1 MKRLFLL
8 AISLMCMQMALA
20 QCPAPDNYTGT
31 SYYDE
36 GEFGARLAWD
46 RAVHDV
52 TLDRFEIYRSD
63 DNVSYEMVKRIV
75 NTPSITHYECMDQVF
90 KVGLYYY
97 KIVAFYQDGCES
109 EPLMVEV
116 QVTDP
121 SSVNEA
127 STKVVE
133 VYPNPTT
140 GKTTIKAEQ
149 MRNISIV
156 NISGQVV
163 MTLDVDNDEVVLDMN
178 SFENG
183 MYLVNVMTENGNM
196 VKILNVLR

>member
-1 MKRLFLL
+1 
-8 AISLMCMQMALA
+8 
-20 QCPAPDNYTGT
+20 
-31 SYYDE
+31 
-36 GEFGARLAWD
+36 
-46 RAVHDV
+46 
-52 TLDRFEIYRSD
+52 
-63 DNVSYEMVKRIV
+63 
-75 NTPSITHYECMDQVF
+75 
-90 KVGLYYY
+90 
-97 KIVAFYQDGCES
+97 
-109 EPLMVEV
+109 MVEV

-183 MYLVNVMTENGNM
+183 MYLVNVMTENGNI